1 MKKYTYEV
9 LKGIIEAHI
18 EYQLEHSFNR
28 REWVENGAKFELEE
42 TDLCYRISF
51 TFAIEKEIKG
61 EAPNDELSYKDK
73 CLFILTVKN
82 QPINILEVLNKVDEM
97 LIEATTPYFG

>member
-28 REWVENGAKFELEE
+28 REWVENGAGFELYDGYV
-42 TDLCYRISF
+42 TFQIYIR
-51 TFAIEKEIKG
+51 FAIEKQTTG
-61 EAPNDELSYKDK
+61 EAPNDVVSYKNKELAHMLLKDE
-73 CLFILTVKN
+73 
-82 QPINILEVLNKVDEM
+82 PINILEVLNKVDEM
-97 LIEATTPYFG
+97 LIEATAPYFN